1 MSTVGIFSSEN
12 DIYIYIQGHQL
23 STYSTIVKNELVHIY
38 TCIYIYIYI
47 YIIRLPFDRSKISAS
62 EQIVSKYI
70 FNARPWPWREG
81 EHPKVADEI

>member
-1 MSTVGIFSSEN
+1 MNLYT
-12 DIYIYIQGHQL
+12 YIHA
-23 STYSTIVKNELVHIY
+23 Y
-38 TCIYIYIYI
+38 TYIYI